1 MNTLGIGLTLLGGI
15 NFVITLISGLMMQKK
30 VTNPDCPQDAR
41 DVAFNKKFFKI
52 LLTITGAATLTGI
65 GLLVL

>member
-1 MNTLGIGLTLLGGI
+1 MEILGAGLTLFGGI
-15 NFVITLISGLMMQKK
+15 NFVITLISGLTMQKK

-52 LLTITGAATLTGI
+52 LLAITGAVTLTGI